1 MKVSK
6 YSLAILGASLLLASA
21 AFAGAGNKGKL
32 HLAETVTVDGKQLK
46 PGDYNLEWTGNG
58 ADAKLNIT
66 KGKDTIATVPAQVNS
81 PDANHV
87 RDGYGSR
94 TEADGSKSL
103 TTIYVGG
110 KNIEL
115 GQPAAAAATPAR

>member
-6 YSLAILGASLLLASA
+6 YSLAILGASFLLASA
-21 AFAGAGNKGKL
+21 AFAGTGNRGKL

-58 ADAKLNIT
+58 ADAKLNIS
-66 KGKDTIATVPAQVNS
+66 KGKDAVATVPAQVNAS
-81 PDANHV
+81 EATHV
-87 RDGYGSR
+87 RDGYGSK

-103 TTIYVGG
+103 TS
-110 KNIEL
+110 
-115 GQPAAAAATPAR
+115 

>member
-6 YSLAILGASLLLASA
+6 YSLAILGASFLLASA
-21 AFAGAGNKGKL
+21 AFAGTGNRGKL

-58 ADAKLNIT
+58 ADARLNIS
-66 KGKDTIATVPAQVNS
+66 KGKDAVATVPAQVNAS
-81 PDANHV
+81 EATHV
-87 RDGYGSR
+87 RDGYGSK

-103 TTIYVGG
+103 TSIYVGG
-110 KNIEL
+110 KDIEL
-115 GQPAAAAATPAR
+115 GQPAATAATPAR